1 MAQAQNVTVNADK
14 PQYNPGDTVTLNI
27 SWASGEQISTTE
39 FSVSVSVK
47 NQNSE
52 EATASATISVATSAP
67 NDTFTAD
74 VTDDGNHTWN
84 VTMGDDGLSATAT
97 TTV

>member
-1 MAQAQNVTVNADK
+1 MAQAQNVTVSADK

-27 SWASGEQISTTE
+27 SWASGEQISTTT

-47 NQNSE
+47 NQNQE
-52 EATASATISVATSAP
+52 EATASATIEVATQAP
-67 NDTFTAD
+67 SDTFEVN

-84 VTMGDDGLSATAT
+84 VTMGEDGLSATAT